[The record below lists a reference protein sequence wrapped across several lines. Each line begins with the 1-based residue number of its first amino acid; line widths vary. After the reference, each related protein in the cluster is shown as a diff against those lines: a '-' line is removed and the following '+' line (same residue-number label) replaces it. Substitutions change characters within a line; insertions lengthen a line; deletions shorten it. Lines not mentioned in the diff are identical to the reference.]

1 MNQQDYQQS
10 KNEINRL
17 TAIEQ
22 NLRNTI
28 NQLTATEQNLRNEI
42 NGHRNDVENFLSVL
56 SNDLQFEIETQQN
69 EYLSAGFQNNL
80 QSNIYLNIGQ
90 CLSDAQQILD
100 SKQNSIKKIS
110 NPLYKCLAQLSIEQL
125 KYKVNLLNMI
135 DFIKNNN
142 KNQFFN
148 RTSHNGCIRNNRPR
162 SRINAQNSFY
172 QNRNNKIEYENPYN
186 DTPIGTY
193 KSRGKASGRVVFEG
207 PLGGIYYL
215 TESNNRT
222 YIPFPSDD
230 NIECL
235 V

>member
-80 QSNIYLNIGQ
+80 QSNIYLN
-90 CLSDAQQILD
+90 
-100 SKQNSIKKIS
+100 
-110 NPLYKCLAQLSIEQL
+110 LAI
-125 KYKVNLLNMI
+125 
-135 DFIKNNN
+135 
-142 KNQFFN
+142 
-148 RTSHNGCIRNNRPR
+148 
-162 SRINAQNSFY
+162 FY
-172 QNRNNKIEYENPYN
+172 
-186 DTPIGTY
+186 
-193 KSRGKASGRVVFEG
+193 
-207 PLGGIYYL
+207 
-215 TESNNRT
+215 
-222 YIPFPSDD
+222 
-230 NIECL
+230 
-235 V
+235 